1 MRLILVLLLGLL
13 ATVAGCTPSSTPL
26 PQTGVPGAPGPS
38 QVGPVPSE
46 RPFPTP
52 TIEVPPPIK

>member
-13 ATVAGCTPSSTPL
+13 ATVAACIPSSTPV
-26 PQTGVPGAPGPS
+26 PQTGVPGEPGPS
-38 QVGPVPSE
+38 LVGPVPSE

-52 TIEVPPPIK
+52 TIEIPPPIY